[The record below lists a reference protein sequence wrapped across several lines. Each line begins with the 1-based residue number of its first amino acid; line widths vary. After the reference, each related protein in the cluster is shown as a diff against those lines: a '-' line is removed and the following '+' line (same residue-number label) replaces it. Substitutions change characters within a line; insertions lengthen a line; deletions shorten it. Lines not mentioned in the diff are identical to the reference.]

1 MDNIGARRLHTIME
15 RILEDIS
22 FEAPDKV
29 RYSVCLHPGHSA
41 APVLSKLLKCQSIF
55 LMLQLQEAQA
65 AGQQGYK
72 YVVDKDD
79 VKRRVEDLLKKQDLS
94 KFVL

>member
-1 MDNIGARRLHTIME
+1 
-15 RILEDIS
+15 
-22 FEAPDKV
+22 
-29 RYSVCLHPGHSA
+29 
-41 APVLSKLLKCQSIF
+41 
-55 LMLQLQEAQA
+55 MLQLQEAQA

>member
-1 MDNIGARRLHTIME
+1 MFGIVLACLGMPASSHLTSYLHCCSICVVVG
-15 RILEDIS
+15 L
-22 FEAPDKV
+22 APAH
-29 RYSVCLHPGHSA
+29 LP
-41 APVLSKLLKCQSIF
+41 
-55 LMLQLQEAQA
+55 MLQLQEAQA
-65 AGQQGYK
+65 AGQQGYE

>member
-1 MDNIGARRLHTIME
+1 
-15 RILEDIS
+15 
-22 FEAPDKV
+22 
-29 RYSVCLHPGHSA
+29 
-41 APVLSKLLKCQSIF
+41 
-55 LMLQLQEAQA
+55 MLQLQEAQA
-65 AGQQGYK
+65 AGQHGYK